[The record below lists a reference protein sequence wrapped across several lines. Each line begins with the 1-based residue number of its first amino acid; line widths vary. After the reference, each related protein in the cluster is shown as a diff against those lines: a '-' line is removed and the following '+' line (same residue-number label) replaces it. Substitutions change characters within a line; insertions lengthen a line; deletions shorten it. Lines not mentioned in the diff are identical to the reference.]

1 MDDIRRVAGRIAFA
15 AGMLV
20 LAGCAGAVQVTRVE
34 HEAANFP
41 DVFRYAAADRDLRTQ
56 IYGNPTGAPA
66 GAFNDSVV
74 AAMQGRNGGARTH
87 FTTAPSAS
95 ARAGYRVVLAFSRDP
110 LLSGRAVCR
119 DVAPEA
125 LAAAAEATHLRA
137 AFCYR
142 ERALAYVEFASDS
155 WASPNDPRLAS
166 TVGAAVRQLF
176 PSYDPDRPNNDG
188 NELE

>member
-1 MDDIRRVAGRIAFA
+1 MNQIKCVVCA
-15 AGMLV
+15 AGALL
-20 LAGCAGAVQVTRVE
+20 LAACAGGVQVTHVE

-56 IYGNPTGAPA
+56 IYGNPTGAPVET
-66 GAFNDSVV
+66 FNSAVV

-95 ARAGYRVVLAFSRDP
+95 ARDGYRVVLAFSRDP
-110 LLSGRAVCR
+110 LLSGRAVCLG
-119 DVAPEA
+119 VAPEA
-125 LAAAAEATHLRA
+125 LAAATDTAHLRA

-142 ERALAYVEFASDS
+142 ERALAYVELASDS
-155 WASPNDPRLAS
+155 WASPSDPRLAR
-166 TVGAAVRQLF
+166 TVGSAVWQLF
-176 PSYDPDRPNNDG
+176 PPYDPDRPNNDG